1 MSLGKGSERE
11 SFAEYRR
18 GVERAE
24 LPRALR
30 TAVFVFFV
38 IQTLFIGVDWLVYPE
53 SFHRFLPF
61 RLGLDAIFA
70 LIYFRTSNTHPLVST
85 FATCLAGGGMLL
97 TMIYGG
103 GGVDSEYYVGL
114 VLLVLGT
121 GVFVPLSALQAAMV
135 TSILLGGYM
144 VLPIFA
150 EDPVPWARF
159 VLHCVFLSGAAF
171 GGVMSCA
178 LLDRMRF
185 SDFKQRRAL
194 ERASNEL
201 REMDRAKSRFTANI
215 HHELRTPLTL
225 MLSPLDAIRSGD
237 FGDVPE
243 TVQRALRTMNSN
255 GLRLLKLIN
264 NLLDL
269 AKIESQEL
277 SIHRTAVDLA
287 QLSAELVE
295 GARPMAERKGVELGI
310 EGFEGIPIAFVDA
323 DAFEKIA
330 VNLVGNSLK
339 FTERGRIVVS
349 GEVCEEGIHIT
360 VSDTGIGV
368 PQEQLQKV
376 FDRFAQVDASAT
388 RKHEG
393 TGIGLSLVQ
402 ELVQLHGGRVWAE
415 SEGEGYGT
423 AMHVVLPIG
432 EADAVEEELIL
443 QSSDGRSLSA
453 AGSFEAMASEISLEI
468 DERGEGRFAQMEHS
482 VERWEGA
489 RTDSGEGE
497 VGPRHPPETPE
508 VVIAEDNAEMRRLLA
523 FLIGREFRVRVASN
537 GRAALEAVRESPP
550 ELVVTDVMMPE
561 LSGTDLC
568 RALKEDPETSGIPVM
583 LVTSKAEREMKIEGL
598 ELGADDYVTKPF
610 HPREL
615 LARVR
620 SLVRLRRL
628 QEEIAAQNA
637 SLEAANAELERT
649 LSELKAAEVQL
660 VQAERLAAVGELSA
674 GVAHEVNNPLN
685 FARNSL
691 ATLRTYVDDL
701 RNVAQ
706 RVAELDTSDPSKLS
720 AQLEDLERDKAELGF
735 DELADALN
743 ELVGIV
749 NEGLDRTSH
758 LVSDLRDFAAPH
770 RGETHPI
777 DVCSGLRSTVHL
789 LAHKFRESRAEVA
802 LELDRETPLVVGDA
816 GALNQVFLNIL
827 KNAAEAIE
835 GEGGAIHIA
844 ASGEESQVVVRIRD
858 TGPGMDAAVQAR
870 LFEPFYSTK
879 AAGEGTGLGL
889 SMSRRIVEERGG
901 RIEVASEP
909 GEGTCVT
916 IRLPAEGTNGA

>member
-1 MSLGKGSERE
+1 MSLGKGSEQE
-11 SFAEYRR
+11 LYAEYRR
-18 GVERAE
+18 EVESTA

-30 TAVFVFFV
+30 TAVFVFFI

-53 SFHRFLPF
+53 SFAQFLPF
-61 RLGLDAIFA
+61 RLSLNIIFA
-70 LIYFRTSNTHPLVST
+70 LIYFRTSDTHPLAST

-97 TMIYGG
+97 TLIYGG
-103 GGVDSEYYVGL
+103 GGADSEYYVGL

-121 GVFVPLSALQAAMV
+121 GVFVPLSALQAAMI
-135 TSILLGGYM
+135 TSILVGGYL
-144 VLPIFA
+144 VLPILGA
-150 EDPVPWARF
+150 DPVPWARF

-194 ERASNEL
+194 ERAGNEL
-201 REMDRAKSRFTANI
+201 RELDKAKSRFTANI

-225 MLSPLDAIRSGD
+225 MLAPLDALRSGD
-237 FGDVPE
+237 FGEVPE
-243 TVQRALRTMNSN
+243 TVESTLRTMNAN

-277 SIHRTAVDLA
+277 SIQRTPVDLA
-287 QLSAELVE
+287 QLAAELVE
-295 GARPMAERKGVELGI
+295 GARPTAQRKGIDLEL
-310 EGFEGIPIAFVDA
+310 EGFRDMPIVFVDA
-323 DAFEKIA
+323 DAFEKII

-339 FTERGRIVVS
+339 FTDWGEIVVS
-349 GEVCEEGIHIT
+349 GEVCDEGIHIM
-360 VSDTGIGV
+360 VSDTGIGI
-368 PQEQLQKV
+368 PPAQLEKV

-393 TGIGLSLVQ
+393 TGIGLSLVW

-415 SEGEGYGT
+415 SEGDGRGT
-423 AMHVVLPIG
+423 EMHLILPIG
-432 EADAVEEELIL
+432 EADAAEDEVMLR
-443 QSSDGRSLSA
+443 SSDGRALTA
-453 AGSFEAMASEISLEI
+453 AGSFEAMASEISPEL
-468 DERGEGRFAQMEHS
+468 DGPGESRFTEMEHS

-489 RTDSGEGE
+489 RTEPAGDQVASG
-497 VGPRHPPETPE
+497 HPPGTPE

-537 GRAALEAVRESPP
+537 GRSALEAVRESAP
-550 ELVVTDVMMPE
+550 ELVLTDVMMPE
-561 LSGTDLC
+561 MSGTDLC
-568 RALKEDPETSGIPVM
+568 RAIKEDPETSGIPVM

-620 SLVRLRRL
+620 SLVRLRQL
-628 QEEIAAQNA
+628 QQEIVAQNA
-637 SLEAANAELERT
+637 SLEESNAELERT
-649 LSELKAAEVQL
+649 LSELKEAEVQL

-691 ATLRTYVDDL
+691 TTLKTYVDDL

-706 RVAELDTSDPSKLS
+706 RVAELDTSNPSKLS
-720 AQLEDLERDKAELGF
+720 AQLRELERDKAELGF
-735 DELADALN
+735 DELADALA

-749 NEGLDRTSH
+749 NEGLHRTSN

-770 RGETHPI
+770 RGQNRPFDI
-777 DVCSGLRSTVHL
+777 RSGLRSTVHL
-789 LAHKFRESRAEVA
+789 LGHKFRECQAEVDLA
-802 LELDRETPLVVGDA
+802 IDQQVPTVIGDA

-827 KNAAEAIE
+827 KNAAEALE
-835 GEGGAIHIA
+835 GQGGAIEITV
-844 ASGEESQVVVRIRD
+844 SEEVAQVLVRVRD
-858 TGPGMDAAVQAR
+858 TGPGMEAAVQGR
-870 LFEPFYSTK
+870 LFEPFFTTK
-879 AAGEGTGLGL
+879 VAGKGTGLGL
-889 SMSRRIVEERGG
+889 SMSRRIVERHGG
-901 RIEVASEP
+901 SIEIESEP

-916 IRLPAEGTNGA
+916 VRLPAEGANGA